1 VVNRKRYILLTLAL
15 ALAIGLQA
23 QDYLRMTER
32 DLQGT
37 ARYVGMGGAMT
48 AIGGDPSAVHVNPA
62 GLGLYQRLEVMLTLD
77 EGIDRTRQI
86 GVNTIGKANRLS
98 VAQASVVWAIGTN
111 NADGI
116 LFHNIMLS
124 YQRLRTFNRSFYGQ
138 SAGDPSLGAVMAAN
152 NIALDIPYPS
162 EPLNVTNDLLLD
174 EYGRSQAFGMHWAM
188 NINHQWYVGAGLKVL
203 SYSLSGKGDYEEHFA
218 TTNVEGLTHALRN
231 ETSLSLS
238 GAGVNGSIGVIY
250 RPIQWVR
257 LGASFE
263 TPSYGS
269 LFVNATGTL
278 TTRLDSLRSSKSPYV
293 SDPYRNFHMPL
304 RTSVSA
310 ALQIYDKAMIAVQY
324 DYSHQQDQFDTHSIR
339 AGLEIVPV
347 AGLYINAGYTYELMR
362 DRTRKAGYTERPF
375 AIDPVFDRQDT
386 YFNYPQ
392 YGHYASAGIGYR
404 GTHAMVQVAYQY
416 HWQKMH
422 LYAHENMIQNPYTIH
437 AETHRIVLTVG
448 WHSTWYR

>member
-1 VVNRKRYILLTLAL
+1 M
-15 ALAIGLQA
+15 QA

-37 ARYVGMGGAMT
+37 ARYVGMCGAMT
-48 AIGGDPSAVHVNPA
+48 AIGGDPSAVHINPA
-62 GLGLYQRLEVMLTLD
+62 GLGLYQRLEVLLTMD
-77 EGIDRTRQI
+77 EGIDRTHQLTS
-86 GVNTIGKANRLS
+86 NTIGKNNRFS
-98 VAQASVVWAIGTN
+98 VAQASVVWALGTP

-124 YQRLRTFNRSFYGQ
+124 YQRLRTYDRSFYGQ
-138 SAGDPSLGAVMAAN
+138 SVGDPSLGAVMAAN

-174 EYGRSQAFGMHWAM
+174 EYGRSHAFGMHWAM

-203 SYSLSGKGDYEEHFA
+203 SYTLHGTGDYEEHFA
-218 TTNVEGLTHALRN
+218 TLNAEGQSHAIRN
-231 ETSLSLS
+231 QTSLQIS
-238 GAGVNGSIGVIY
+238 GAGVNGSVGVIY

-257 LGASFE
+257 LGASIE

-269 LFVNATGTL
+269 LFINTSGTL
-278 TTRLDSLRSSKSPYV
+278 TTRMDSIRSSKAPYG

-304 RTSVSA
+304 RISASA

-324 DYSHQQDQFDTHSIR
+324 DYSHQQDQFDTHSMR

-347 AGLYINAGYTYELMR
+347 AGLYINAGYTYELFK
-362 DRTRKAGYTERPF
+362 DRTRQVGYTERPF
-375 AIDPVFDRQDT
+375 AIDPAFNRQDT
-386 YFNYPQ
+386 YFMYPQ
-392 YGHYASAGIGYR
+392 RGHYASAGIGYR
-404 GTHAMVQVAYQY
+404 GTHALVQVAYQY
-416 HWQKMH
+416 HWQKIH
-422 LYAHENMIQNPYTIH
+422 LYAHENMILNPYAID